1 MKNTVDPLM
10 TARRTD
16 TGARKAIRRLFVL
29 AIISFAVGIVN
40 AVFTGLAEFIVL
52 GTVPFELSR
61 IADAWL
67 PFFSKVLTIV
77 NYFCTFGCIIA
88 LFRLGRVSG
97 LYRTSGIL
105 LICYMVS
112 YIGASFLSW
121 QIADDLGPDFP
132 ILIDLVS
139 TLAAPTS
146 LVAFYLELHGHM
158 ALVKELTPT
167 LHAPWKKLFWLNLTL
182 LWSEVGVG
190 ILAFI
195 LYYVALPTGI
205 SAFWISAIVLLVA
218 WIAYAFY
225 LKIRYIV
232 LLHKTH
238 SAFTVMWEPPT
249 DDVTELYDLIGSTRI
264 NVIVPREERAE
275 VVSAEGEPNPDGNN

>member
-29 AIISFAVGIVN
+29 AIISFAVVIFAVGI
-40 AVFTGLAEFIVL
+40 FTSMF
-52 GTVPFELSR
+52 FELSET
-61 IADAWL
+61 ADTWL
-67 PFFSKVLTIV
+67 SFFSKVLTIAH
-77 NYFCTFGCIIA
+77 FICTFGCIIA

-105 LICYMVS
+105 LICYVVFS
-112 YIGASFLSW
+112 IGASFLSW
-121 QIADDLGPDFP
+121 QIADELGPDFS
-132 ILIDLVS
+132 ILIELVS
-139 TLAAPTS
+139 TLPAAAS

-158 ALVKELTPT
+158 ALVKELNPT
-167 LHAPWKKLFWLNLTL
+167 LHAPWKKLFWLNLAL
-182 LWSEVGVG
+182 LWSEVWVGVLDV
-190 ILAFI
+190 ILIAVAFE
-195 LYYVALPTGI
+195 TEI
-205 SAFWISAIVLLVA
+205 SAFWIPATVLLVA
-218 WIAYAFY
+218 LVAYVFY

-249 DDVTELYDLIGSTRI
+249 DNVTELYDLIGSTRV
-264 NVIVPREERAE
+264 NVVVPREERAE

>member
-29 AIISFAVGIVN
+29 AIISLAVGIVN

-61 IADAWL
+61 TADAWL
-67 PFFSKVLTIV
+67 PFFSKVLTIA
-77 NYFCTFGCIIA
+77 NFICTFGCIIA

-112 YIGASFLSW
+112 SIGSSFLSW
-121 QIADDLGPDFP
+121 QIADELGPDFS
-132 ILIDLVS
+132 ILIGLVS
-139 TLAAPTS
+139 TLPAVAS

-158 ALVKELTPT
+158 ALVKELNPT
-167 LHAPWKKLFWLNLTL
+167 LHAPWKKLFRLNLVL
-182 LWSEVGVG
+182 LGITFGVVVPAV
-190 ILAFI
+190 ILIA
-195 LYYVALPTGI
+195 VAHATDI
-205 SAFWISAIVLLVA
+205 SAFWIPAIVLLVA
-218 WIAYAFY
+218 LVAYTFY
-225 LKIRYIV
+225 LKIRYLV